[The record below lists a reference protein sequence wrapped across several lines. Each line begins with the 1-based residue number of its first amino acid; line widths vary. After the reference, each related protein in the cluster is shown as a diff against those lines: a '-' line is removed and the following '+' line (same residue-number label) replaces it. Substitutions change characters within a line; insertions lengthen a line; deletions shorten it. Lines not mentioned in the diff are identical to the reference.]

1 MLPHWPDSV
10 PSVRYST
17 SYSAT
22 ATHSLIQG
30 SSAETMAPP
39 SPEKQYVKA
48 LYSYTP
54 HSSREV
60 AIKRGDILVVINS
73 SNKEWWK
80 VESGG
85 KQGFVPANYLQK
97 VDKQLDSSGL
107 AGNGEQDQNLV
118 VLKQETIERKY
129 RYYQYKNI
137 LCDTVSTLRY
147 ANLQRLSR
155 ERRKR
160 LEESKQRFALS
171 REMNELQHWVADK
184 VLLHV
189 TIIS

>member
-1 MLPHWPDSV
+1 MADVEGFATSV
-10 PSVRYST
+10 ASLARQCAKCQVQHILSNNH
-17 SYSAT
+17 SSSF
-22 ATHSLIQG
+22 SLIQG
-30 SSAETMAPP
+30 SSAETMVPP
-39 SPEKQYVKA
+39 TPEKQYAKA

-118 VLKQETIERKY
+118 ALKQGTIERKY
-129 RYYQYKNI
+129 NT
-137 LCDTVSTLRY
+137 TVQSSLMSY
-147 ANLQRLSR
+147 CIYSQICQLAAAIK
-155 ERRKR
+155 RKKKEIGR
-160 LEESKQRFALS
+160 
-171 REMNELQHWVADK
+171 V
-184 VLLHV
+184 
-189 TIIS
+189 